1 MREEVL
7 IRMEEAR
14 KAIDDA
20 ESSLAKGDYEGCCVS
35 ACYSIFHVV
44 RALAVALEFNPKNLE
59 DAVHLVCM
67 HREEIGFSREDC
79 ARIYR
84 AMDIKSE
91 IDGGYLRRVTEDVA
105 KKTLEDVRVIYEKAL
120 SFLSS

>member
-1 MREEVL
+1 MKEEVR

-14 KAIDDA
+14 KAIEDA
-20 ESSLAKGDYEGCCVS
+20 ESSLAKGDYDGCCVS

-67 HREEIGFSREDC
+67 HREEVGLGRDDC

-91 IDGGYLRRVTEDVA
+91 IEGGYLRRVTKDVA
-105 KKTLEDVRVIYEKAL
+105 KKTLEDAKVIYEKAL